1 MDEREVIFDWNADD
15 VTRPDRMVR
24 LHDET
29 MRDGI
34 QSPSIHDPAREQK
47 HQILRL
53 LDRAGIDT
61 TDVGLPGA
69 GPRAYGD
76 SQALVQQMVDE
87 DLNIRATCA
96 ARTHPNDLRP
106 IIEISEATGLP
117 VEVMAF
123 LGSSP
128 IRMYAEAWDVDKMEH
143 LTRTSTKMCVDAGLP
158 FSFVTEDTV
167 RSHPETLRR
176 LFEAALEEGA
186 SCLILCDTVGHA
198 TPQGV
203 TKLVEW
209 TLALLAEHGVEDS
222 VRVDWHGHN
231 DRGLSLINTMAAIEA
246 GCDRVHGTILG
257 IGERVGNTSIDQVLV
272 NLKLLGYPT
281 GDLSVLGELVA
292 LVSEACHAPVPN
304 NYPVFG
310 EDAFK
315 TGTGVHAAAVIKAK
329 MKGDDWLADRIYS
342 GVPAGW
348 FGLRQEIAIGH
359 QSGLSNIRFWLSERD
374 LSTDEG
380 LVHAIFEHAKTT
392 NRLLETHE
400 VMSIVDT
407 HTSAS

>member
-1 MDEREVIFDWNADD
+1 MDERDVIFDWNADEAKSAP
-15 VTRPDRMVR
+15 RPVR

-53 LDRAGIDT
+53 LDQAGIHP

-106 IIEISEATGLP
+106 IIEISQATGLP

-128 IRMYAEAWDVDKMEH
+128 IRMYAEAWDVDKMEE
-143 LTRTSTKMCVDAGLP
+143 LTRTSTRMCVDAGLP
-158 FSFVTEDTV
+158 FSFVTEDTI

-209 TLALLAEHGVEDS
+209 TLGLLRETGVEDS

-231 DRGLSLINTMAAIEA
+231 DRGLSLINTMAAIDA
-246 GCDRVHGTILG
+246 GCD
-257 IGERVGNTSIDQVLV
+257 
-272 NLKLLGYPT
+272 
-281 GDLSVLGELVA
+281 LSLI
-292 LVSEACHAPVPN
+292 H
-304 NYPVFG
+304 
-310 EDAFK
+310 
-315 TGTGVHAAAVIKAK
+315 I
-329 MKGDDWLADRIYS
+329 
-342 GVPAGW
+342 
-348 FGLRQEIAIGH
+348 
-359 QSGLSNIRFWLSERD
+359 
-374 LSTDEG
+374 
-380 LVHAIFEHAKTT
+380 
-392 NRLLETHE
+392 
-400 VMSIVDT
+400 
-407 HTSAS
+407 